1 MGTLKVKINST
12 VKERLAIN
20 YIEDIQGNLKILSDE
35 NYNKLKKSILKHGF
49 CFPLFIWE
57 NKDDGKIYCLDG
69 NQRIKTLKRMK
80 EEGYSIPQ
88 VPVIFLDANDYEDAK
103 EKLAAAAS
111 QYGKFTEEGVAS
123 FFADMD
129 FDIGA
134 IEIPFLDFSK
144 VIELDEGK
152 TVDVVAHEREI
163 KNTSKEINLGDFEH
177 FDHQCPKCG
186 FEYNK

>member
-12 VKERLAIN
+12 VKERLSIN

-69 NQRIKTLKRMK
+69 NQRIKTLNRMK

-144 VIELDEGK
+144 VIGMDELPPQ
-152 TVDVVAHEREI
+152 TVTVSEHERAKSVDLDSYE
-163 KNTSKEINLGDFEH
+163 KFEH
-177 FDHQCPKCG
+177 KCPRCSH
-186 FEYNK
+186 EWND

>member
-1 MGTLKVKINST
+1 MAKKIKVTVDTGKTLPM
-12 VKERLAIN
+12 N
-20 YIEDIQGNLKILSDE
+20 YLEVLQGNLKELSDE
-35 NYNKLKKSILKHGF
+35 NYKKLRTSIIKHGF
-49 CFPLFIWE
+49 SFPIFVWE
-57 NKDDGKIYCLDG
+57 NPEDAKIYILDG
-69 NQRIKTLKRMK
+69 TQRFTTLSKMK
-80 EEGYSIPQ
+80 EDGYSVPQ
-88 VPVIFLDANDYEDAK
+88 LPVVFIEATNLNHAK

-152 TVDVVAHEREI
+152 TVDVAAHEREI
-163 KNTSKEINLGDFEH
+163 KNTSKEIDLGDFEH

>member
-12 VKERLAIN
+12 VKERLSIN

-69 NQRIKTLKRMK
+69 NQRIKTLNRMK

-111 QYGKFTEEGVAS
+111 QYGKFTEEGVSS

-129 FDIGA
+129 FDISA

-144 VIELDEGK
+144 VIEMDEFPAQMV
-152 TVDVVAHEREI
+152 TVSEHERAKSVDLDSYE
-163 KNTSKEINLGDFEH
+163 KFEH
-177 FDHQCPKCG
+177 KCPRCSH
-186 FEYNK
+186 EWND